1 MQIHRPSPRAP
12 ADVRVL
18 DARTLGRPVHLL
30 HRFVGPLREDL
41 AEVFRTGL
49 NRRYRA
55 SFELNDVTIGR
66 LDMVP
71 PRCRWL
77 QYSDATGRIGFAIER
92 QVLLCVLDYRY
103 GARDGSGASTQ
114 GAAPVPETATEER
127 LAGMLGRQFVSAL
140 AERIEWLP
148 ETGSAETCVHEFTE
162 GAGSPPAAGT
172 WCVRAQ
178 VAEPTRGVE
187 GCLWFV
193 LDDAWM
199 QRLLSRL
206 SPLRPAT
213 GRAPAAPLATRLSL
227 TLVGRLL
234 EKEVPLGVL
243 LDARVGDVIP
253 VSMGATDVL
262 VDDARLF
269 TARVAEHKGK
279 LCLTAFEDVE

>member
-1 MQIHRPSPRAP
+1 MHIQRPSPRAQ
-12 ADVRVL
+12 ADAHVL

-30 HRFVGPLREDL
+30 HKFVGPLRDDL

-55 SFELNDVTIGR
+55 SFELGEVNISR
-66 LDMVP
+66 LESVP

-77 QYSDATGRIGFAIER
+77 QYADTTGRIGFAIER

-103 GARDGSGASTQ
+103 GARDGGGVAQ
-114 GAAPVPETATEER
+114 AAPVPETATEER
-127 LAGMLGRQFVSAL
+127 LAAMLGRQFVSAL

-148 ETGSAETCVHEFTE
+148 EGASGETCVHEFAETA
-162 GAGSPPAAGT
+162 GAPPQVGT
-172 WCVRAQ
+172 WCVRAE
-178 VAEPTRGVE
+178 VAEPTRGIE
-187 GCLWFV
+187 GCLWFT
-193 LDDAWM
+193 LDEAWM

-206 SPLRPAT
+206 APLRVSSSRTAAT
-213 GRAPAAPLATRLSL
+213 PLASRLSL

-234 EKEVPLGVL
+234 EKELPLSVL

-253 VSMGATDVL
+253 VSLGATDVL

>member
-1 MQIHRPSPRAP
+1 MPIHRPAARAQATAP
-12 ADVRVL
+12 AL

-30 HRFVGPLREDL
+30 HKFVGPLREDL

-55 SFELNDVTIGR
+55 SFELGRVTISR
-66 LDMVP
+66 LETVP

-77 QYSDATGRIGFAIER
+77 QYTDATGRIGFAIER

-103 GARDGSGASTQ
+103 GAGEGATSPAST
-114 GAAPVPETATEER
+114 APVPETATEER
-127 LAGMLGRQFVSAL
+127 LAGMLGRQFVGAL

-148 ETGSAETCVHEFTE
+148 AAASGETCVHEFAE
-162 GAGSPPAAGT
+162 SAGAPPSTGT
-172 WCVRAQ
+172 WCVRAE
-178 VAEPTRGVE
+178 VAEPTRGIE
-187 GCLWFV
+187 GCLWFT

-206 SPLRPAT
+206 APARANGART
-213 GRAPAAPLATRLSL
+213 GAAPLAARLSL
-227 TLVGRLL
+227 NLVGRLL
-234 EKEVPLGVL
+234 EKELPLGVL

-253 VSMGATDVL
+253 VSLGATDVL
-262 VDDARLF
+262 IDEARLF